1 KVQSMKLLLL
11 IKKELIMQNNYVK
24 ELAIK
29 TYQEDLQKE
38 YVRSKAR
45 PFHAPSFIGGV
56 LLSVVLVGLF

>member
-1 KVQSMKLLLL
+1 
-11 IKKELIMQNNYVK
+11 MQNNYVK

-38 YVRSKAR
+38 YVRSKGQ